1 MTQSKHTGAS
11 GKMVQIWSVQ
21 KSLGDTRGF
30 FGCSNQQVL
39 SQAHHKAEIFR
50 EIQGEFTRI
59 IQETCLQWR
68 LQVHPLKFYFRR
80 SGVGLGICFLTISL
94 NESDA
99 GRLHYWRDINY
110 IRNKISILAI
120 LSRVFCACKNFKT
133 PYKQD
138 SIANKEIE
146 ESCG

>member
-1 MTQSKHTGAS
+1 M
-11 GKMVQIWSVQ
+11 
-21 KSLGDTRGF
+21 
-30 FGCSNQQVL
+30 
-39 SQAHHKAEIFR
+39 
-50 EIQGEFTRI
+50 
-59 IQETCLQWR
+59 
-68 LQVHPLKFYFRR
+68 HPLKFYFRR
-80 SGVGLGICFLTISL
+80 SGVGLGICFLTITL

-99 GRLHYWRDINY
+99 GRLYYWRDINY

-120 LSRVFCACKNFKT
+120 LSRVLCACKNFKT